1 MRAFRSPQHLLRERG
16 LPPPEGDSEDG
27 RGRVLVVA
35 GCLEVPGA
43 ILLGAEAALRAGAG
57 KVRIATCR
65 DLAVP
70 VGLAMPEARVLTL
83 PQSPDGRVSAEGAG
97 VVIEQARACDAALI
111 GPGMMDDGETSGLV
125 RALLADPPAAALV
138 LDAGAMAALAEDP
151 ARTHRLERPAVITP
165 HAGEM
170 ARLLGVERSAIEADP
185 LAAAREAAARFR
197 AVTVMK
203 GARTHIVVPDGDAYL
218 HVADHAGLATA
229 GSGDVLAGLIAGL
242 LARGTGPGEAALWGV
257 YLHGAAGRRLALGL
271 GGVGFL
277 AREIPAVVPPIIAE
291 ILAEILA
298 EIPA

>member
-1 MRAFRSPQHLLRERG
+1 MDACIPVTPHLLRERG
-16 LPPPEGDSEDG
+16 LPPPEADSKDA

-43 ILLGAEAALRAGAG
+43 ILLSAEAALRAGAG

-70 VGLAMPEARVLTL
+70 VGLAMPEARVLAL
-83 PQSPDGRVSAEGAG
+83 PQSPDGRVSAEAAG

-125 RALLADPPAAALV
+125 RALLADPPAGALV
-138 LDAGAMAALAEDP
+138 LDAGAMAALAGDP

-197 AVTVMK
+197 TVTVMK
-203 GARTHIVVPDGDAYL
+203 GAQTHIVVPDGDAYL
-218 HVADHAGLATA
+218 HVAGHAGLATA

-257 YLHGAAGRRLALGL
+257 YLHGAAGRRLGL